1 MKQVGKNSQDEINI
15 AVINNKLDNLVNSVN
30 DIKKKLESDYVTR
43 AEFTPVQRVV
53 YGLVA
58 LLLTGVGGALLA
70 LVLRK

>member
-15 AVINNKLDNLVNSVN
+15 AVINNKLDNLVNSV
-30 DIKKKLESDYVTR
+30 DEIKKKLESDYVTR